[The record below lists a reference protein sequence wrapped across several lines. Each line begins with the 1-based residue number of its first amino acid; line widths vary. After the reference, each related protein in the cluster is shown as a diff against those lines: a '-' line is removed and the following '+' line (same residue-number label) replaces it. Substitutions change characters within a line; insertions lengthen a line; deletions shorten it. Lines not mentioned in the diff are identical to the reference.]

1 MEWKYQ
7 GGKISLTEYTPDKL
21 ARIDRLAELE
31 AERDRLRA
39 LLTEVGE
46 PNDEEGCVYCE
57 QPLLYNGMK
66 HLPTCITVRIKAELA
81 GGGGV

>member
-1 MEWKYQ
+1 MEWKEQ
-7 GGKISLTEYTPDKL
+7 GKWVT
-21 ARIDRLAELE
+21 IDANVLEMTLQKVEELK